1 MFRSYGLA
9 ASIIKYINP
18 YAKRFMVD
26 PECRGFFFFG
36 VYGCY
41 LMSSLSYY
49 ELLNFKISTNI
60 VQDKQ

>member
-26 PECRGFFFFG
+26 PECRGFFFL
-36 VYGCY
+36 VCMDVILCLRY
-41 LMSSLSYY
+41 LIM
-49 ELLNFKISTNI
+49 NC
-60 VQDKQ
+60 